1 VSYIA
6 TKYSLLREFMIL
18 VRVRLLLEKG
28 LTVNAAANSGGTA
41 LMFAAGAGHFEV
53 VQALLAAGADP
64 NAVVAAT
71 SEYIEQVVAAVA
83 EGKTDVETHK
93 DGITALMLAAES
105 GHLEIA
111 QLLVEQGAIVDV
123 ADDEDLT
130 PLLNAVKG
138 GHEDIAR
145 YLLKHGAN
153 PNHQFTDAAGKT
165 HILLLDAVINKNID
179 YALELLEAGANA
191 SCTDEQQ
198 VSALTEASYLGLTD
212 VVAALLRAGADASVS
227 STEGITAL
235 IAAASEGHTE
245 IVTLL
250 LQSPSTNV
258 NSRDK
263 DGTNALMAACVRGH
277 LETVKQLI
285 AHGANLN
292 AQNNDG
298 HTALMFAYNGKNQ
311 IQSLQAK
318 YHEYVTEDDAT
329 NLALLESAIAVHTD
343 VISTLLSAGAD
354 SNLKV

>member
-83 EGKTDVETHK
+83 EGKTDVEPHK

-191 SCTDEQQ
+191 SCTDE
-198 VSALTEASYLGLTD
+198 
-212 VVAALLRAGADASVS
+212 
-227 STEGITAL
+227 
-235 IAAASEGHTE
+235 
-245 IVTLL
+245 
-250 LQSPSTNV
+250 
-258 NSRDK
+258 
-263 DGTNALMAACVRGH
+263 
-277 LETVKQLI
+277 
-285 AHGANLN
+285 
-292 AQNNDG
+292 
-298 HTALMFAYNGKNQ
+298 
-311 IQSLQAK
+311 
-318 YHEYVTEDDAT
+318 
-329 NLALLESAIAVHTD
+329 
-343 VISTLLSAGAD
+343 
-354 SNLKV
+354 